1 VIAMLRRLTRGE
13 RVLIGLA
20 VVAGAVAWPCLAAV
34 RLLLDEVTA
43 YSISGDGVV
52 GGEAATS
59 SPANVEQ
66 A

>member
-1 VIAMLRRLTRGE
+1 VTALLRRLTRGE
-13 RVLIGLA
+13 RALIGLA
-20 VVAGAVAWPCLAAV
+20 VVAGAVVWPCLAAV
-34 RLLLDEVTA
+34 QLLLDEVRA
-43 YSISGDGVV
+43 YLISGDGVA